1 MDWADDFIPKYQ
13 IGPKFPR
20 NCGNILVALLRSC
33 DKEYVW
39 REWNQSYSWLTL
51 APGGNCFLFRPS
63 DGIW

>member
-33 DKEYVW
+33 DKECLERVEPELFLADFGTW
-39 REWNQSYSWLTL
+39 RQLLPIQT
-51 APGGNCFLFRPS
+51 F
-63 DGIW
+63 